1 MLHDNHDE
9 ILGTDYVYRIDTSY
23 GLSKDG
29 YIATGTESIVY
40 KGLKLSHDGKIRLSC
55 VLKFKYKSV
64 KMGTEDNTYTSVDVL
79 DRFKNNDLKIFDDLQ
94 ECRSVVRI
102 YDVIEDLG
110 SFVQEDTHVPAGK
123 PSISI
128 TGSKFFCVVEEFIDG
143 WSLEEYCRDEYWKL
157 SDEIDIGHS
166 LKQKRLFKDFPE
178 TLKNE
183 IISSYYNDYDEVI
196 AYQREII
203 RFMLNLCEILEYVTD
218 CKKILHLDIKP
229 DNIMVTRHGKE
240 IVLIDFGRSEYLDP
254 DTASVKSR
262 LGKADYNS
270 DEKIARM
277 FQYGTLGYAAPECF
291 ADPLNESVFPF
302 DALGLQTGKMT
313 VESDIFSFGATFW
326 ECLSIF
332 DLCTQCRDFFKD
344 KGAGGSYDYYR
355 KNMLN
360 DEAYCNRDL
369 SLTSVHYHEK
379 LENIIRKCT
388 KKREPGYLESPAYYH
403 SYSELER
410 DITDAL
416 NSVPNIVRAE
426 NIKVKNSF
434 NMVGK
439 MLSVFTTFLI
449 LVFIFRISGFSIA
462 NKNWKLLKENYQS
475 TKFSKLETI
484 SEDLIKMAPDSKLEK
499 TYNEIA
505 DFTYKEDGEI
515 DEQEAAMLIKL
526 LQTVGKR
533 FDNRSSIDD
542 IMQYS
547 NTRKFKEISKEIIKL
562 DVTSECDGM
571 ILAEAIYKS
580 EINSDTPE
588 ETYDTMMRYKDDL
601 RFRNAVIK
609 LKNVLDNDNSVKL
622 VCERRDISKDE
633 LLVIFKEIESNS

>member
-1 MLHDNHDE
+1 MLHDDHDE
-9 ILGTDYVYRIDTSY
+9 IKGTDYVYKIDTSY

-40 KGLKLSHDGKIRLSC
+40 KGIKLSHDGKIRLSC
-55 VLKFKYKSV
+55 VLKFKYKSI
-64 KMGTEDNTYTSVDVL
+64 KMGTRDNTYTSVDVL

-102 YDVIEDLG
+102 YDVIENLG
-110 SFVQEDTHVPAGK
+110 SFILNDTHVPEGK
-123 PSISI
+123 QSISI
-128 TGSKFFCVVEEFIDG
+128 TGEKFFCVVEEYIDG
-143 WSLEEYCRDEYWKL
+143 WSLEEYCRDQYWKL
-157 SDEIDIGHS
+157 SDEVDIGHN
-166 LKQKRLFKDFPE
+166 LKQKRLFNDFPE
-178 TLKNE
+178 SQKND

-203 RFMLNLCEILEYVTD
+203 RFMQNLCEILEYVTD

-240 IVLIDFGRSEYLDP
+240 IVLIDFGRSEYIDP
-254 DTASVKSR
+254 DTGFVESR

-277 FQYGTLGYAAPECF
+277 YQYGTLGYAAPECF

-302 DALGLQTGKMT
+302 DAMSLQTGKMT
-313 VESDIFSFGATFW
+313 IESDIFSFGATFW

-332 DLCTQCRDFFKD
+332 DLCTQCKDFLKD
-344 KGAGGSYDYYR
+344 KGSGGSYDFYR

-360 DEAYCNRDL
+360 DEAYCDRDL
-369 SLTSVHYHEK
+369 SMTSVHYHEK

-388 KKREPGYLESPAYYH
+388 KKREHGYLESPAYYH
-403 SYSELER
+403 SYSELKD
-410 DITDAL
+410 DINEAL

-434 NMVGK
+434 NMVGR

-449 LVFIFRISGFSIA
+449 LVFIFRLSGFSIA

-475 TKFSKLETI
+475 TKFSKLENI
-484 SEDLIKMAPDSKLEK
+484 SKDLVKMAPDSRVEQV
-499 TYNEIA
+499 YREISE
-505 DFTYKEDGEI
+505 FTYKEDGEI
-515 DEQEAAMLIKL
+515 DEQEAALLTEL
-526 LQTVGKR
+526 LQSVGKR
-533 FDNRSSIDD
+533 FDTESSIDD
-542 IMQYS
+542 IMQYA
-547 NTRKFKEISKEIIKL
+547 NTRKFKEISREVIKL
-562 DVTSECDGM
+562 DVDSECDGM
-571 ILAEAIYKS
+571 VLAEAIYRA
-580 EINSDTPE
+580 ETNTDNPE
-588 ETYDTMMRYKDDL
+588 EAYDVMVRYMDHP

-609 LKNVLDNDNSVKL
+609 LKNVLDNDSSIDL
-622 VCERRDISKDE
+622 VCERRNISKEE
-633 LLVIFKEIESNS
+633 LTELFKKTEG